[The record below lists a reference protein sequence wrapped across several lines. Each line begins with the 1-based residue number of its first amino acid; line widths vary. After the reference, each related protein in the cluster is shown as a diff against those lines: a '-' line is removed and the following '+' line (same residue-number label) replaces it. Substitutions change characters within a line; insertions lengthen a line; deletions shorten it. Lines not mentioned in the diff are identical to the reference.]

1 MLVKLSS
8 RQGIVKMGNKP
19 SSTSSGP
26 KPSKKKIRKFIE
38 RVSQRRSHN
47 AEAERNKAKLASM
60 RLNGLK
66 PKREFYLAERVLTD
80 TEISHIMVSQQSFQS
95 RVVTSNLCMQ
105 FLHFQPNHTNF

>member
-1 MLVKLSS
+1 
-8 RQGIVKMGNKP
+8 MGNKP
-19 SSTSSGP
+19 SSTSSKP
-26 KPSKKKIRKFIE
+26 PAVRTKPSKKKIQKFIE

-80 TEISHIMVSQQSFQS
+80 TEISHIMVS
-95 RVVTSNLCMQ
+95 
-105 FLHFQPNHTNF
+105 HFKSDLPHLFFACVFSSAVDIKC